1 MRAFERSLADF
12 PAPSSEALA
21 VCARL
26 VDQIAADIAAAGG
39 RLRFDHYMQRALYAP
54 GLGYYAAGSRKFGA
68 GGDFTTAPE
77 LSPLFSRCLA
87 RASAPVLA
95 ALGGGDVLEFG
106 AGTGTMAAG
115 VLAELARLDCLPGRY
130 RILDASAELR
140 ERQRATLAAKVPAL
154 LDRVEWLDALPPAGS
169 LCGVVLGNELLDAM
183 PVRRFRIGA
192 DGPQELYVRGD
203 AATGFELVA
212 GPADAGCRAAVAA
225 IEAAVGPLAE
235 GYESEWNP
243 ALPAWFASLGETLA
257 AGAAI
262 LIDYGH
268 PRRAYYHPS
277 RARGTFLCH
286 YRHRAHDDALVWP
299 GLQDLT
305 AHVDFTAVA
314 DAALA
319 AGFEVAGYCTQAWF
333 LFGCGLEALLA
344 EVDPED
350 LPRHVEAVRQV
361 KLLTLPGEMGE
372 RFQAIGLTKGPGLR
386 LPAFALRDERGRL

>member
-1 MRAFERSLADF
+1 MRAFERSLAEF
-12 PAPSSEALA
+12 PAPSPEALA
-21 VCARL
+21 VCERL
-26 VDQIAADIAAAGG
+26 VGRIAADIAAAGG
-39 RLRFDHYMQRALYAP
+39 RLRFDHYMQHALYAP

-87 RASAPVLA
+87 RAVAPVLA

-106 AGTGTMAAG
+106 AGTGTMAAD

-154 LDRVEWLDALPPAGS
+154 LDRVEWLDALPPSGS
-169 LCGVVLGNELLDAM
+169 LRGVVLGNELLDAM

-192 DGPQELYVRGD
+192 DGPEELYVAGD
-203 AATGFELVA
+203 AGTGFGLVA
-212 GPADAGCRAAVAA
+212 GPADDECRAVVAT

-243 ALPAWFASLGETLA
+243 ALPAWFASLGDMLA
-257 AGAAI
+257 AGAV
-262 LIDYGH
+262 LLVDYGY

-277 RARGTFLCH
+277 RTRGTFLCH
-286 YRHRAHDDALVWP
+286 YRHRAHDDAFVWP

-319 AGFEVAGYCTQAWF
+319 AGFGVGGYCAQAWF

-372 RFQAIGLTKGPGLR
+372 RFQAMGLTKNFAGP